1 MSMAILRK
9 PDHFWPLLWAG
20 ACLAL
25 VGILALEY
33 RFGGSSAGQG
43 PRAPARVAEA
53 KLLPAFRLSADSRE
67 GSQTTERPLFVPG
80 RRSSPAL
87 AGGPGVLKKGQ
98 FILQG
103 TTLVGSLSIAM
114 LKEVSTGT
122 IHRVEKGG
130 EILGMKLAEVSAEQ
144 VVLKAGEDT
153 ETLELL
159 VARGAGN
166 AAAAVE
172 RGPFASPAPGPAT
185 PGGQPQA
192 APGSPL
198 PAPAASVGSA
208 TIGGVPAAALGGR
221 VTAGGLS
228 VTPPTATPGSAAMTP
243 EEIIARRR
251 AARRP
256 QPQN

>member
-1 MSMAILRK
+1 MNMAILRK

-25 VGILALEY
+25 VGVLALEH

-144 VVLKAGEDT
+144 VVLRAGDDT

-159 VARGAGN
+159 VARGGGS

-172 RGPFASPAPGPAT
+172 QGPFGTRPAT
-185 PGGQPQA
+185 ATPAGTSQA
-192 APGSPL
+192 APKGTTSGA
-198 PAPAASVGSA
+198 PAPSA
-208 TIGGVPAAALGGR
+208 TIGGVPAPALGGR
-221 VTAGGLS
+221 VAPGGLS
-228 VTPPTATPGSAAMTP
+228 IMPPAARQESSGMTP